1 MYDSTTYI
9 RTLYVYV
16 LYNYVLLHYIFIL
29 YTYIPPLYT
38 GADPVRMARVKNA
51 LGCAFQPL
59 LGNVNGYYSL
69 NLAVDTDRLC
79 LSHLLGHS
87 KSVNTKRSKQQAKN
101 LMNYNNYSIGKVN
114 DIIYVY
120 YSMHIHV
127 HIHIYM

>member
-1 MYDSTTYI
+1 MQP
-9 RTLYVYV
+9 TL
-16 LYNYVLLHYIFIL
+16 H
-29 YTYIPPLYT
+29 PLPCT

-114 DIIYVY
+114 DIIYTVVCIR
-120 YSMHIHV
+120 S
-127 HIHIYM
+127 IYKYI

>member
-1 MYDSTTYI
+1 MRYTQYI
-9 RTLYVYV
+9 
-16 LYNYVLLHYIFIL
+16 YI
-29 YTYIPPLYT
+29 YIYIYSIPHTHTSSAPHHTPT